1 MISTKWRQGM
11 RTFRSGRFGPREFD
25 EGRSNTAAVGWC
37 RPARWGC
44 VLDLATQK
52 VGFPTAECRGHCPV
66 GSHDR

>member
-1 MISTKWRQGM
+1 MIRQ
-11 RTFRSGRFGPREFD
+11 SGGKYADLSIGQVWPREFG

-44 VLDLATQK
+44 VMDLATQK